1 MRDGLQDGCL
11 QGLEGLEAVARLGL
25 LGDVHGVPEDGPGS
39 LVGDEGHRL
48 HDPPDAPVLGDDA
61 ELVGRAALAAQQ
73 LPGMLAH
80 LDPVLGVN
88 EAHGAHARQLLGAV
102 ARVGGGM
109 MVDVLEG
116 PVLDDVDAGLGARG
130 EELVGFLGAPA
141 VRDVLV
147 GDDDP
152 FVLEGIADP
161 GGADQGLEG
170 AAVAAAAGELQAE
183 GTLALQVRVEDLGD
197 LLEPLVGGVE
207 QAGGAADEL
216 GGLPAEDVLDAV
228 VGEDDPAVFQPDHGM
243 RDRIQDRCLEGLQ
256 LRQLG
261 PGLDLPGHVH
271 GVAEDGPLA
280 LVMNGRHRLGDPA
293 QIPVFADRHE
303 LVGVG
308 ALPLQHGDRVFAD
321 PLAIDRGERGSWRPF
336 REARCGCN
344 PSSGRRARSR
354 TGTSRSGARR
364 CPRGTIVPGS
374 GRDPPRRGS
383 PSPSASSRR
392 SACADPPVP

>member
-1 MRDGLQDGCL
+1 MDPVVGEDDPAVLQADDGVRDGLQDGCL
-11 QGLEGLEAVARLGL
+11 QGLQGLEAVARLGL

-61 ELVGRAALAAQQ
+61 EFMGRGALAAQQ

-88 EAHGAHARQLLGAV
+88 QAHGAHARQFLGAV

-130 EELVGFLGAPA
+130 KELVGFLGAPA

-170 AAVAAAAGELQAE
+170 AAVPSPAGELQAE

-243 RDRIQDRCLEGLQ
+243 RDGIQDRCLEGLQ

-271 GVAEDGPLA
+271 GVAEDGPLSP
-280 LVMNGRHRLGDPA
+280 VVDGGHRLGDPA
-293 QIPVFADRHE
+293 QIPVLADRHE

-321 PLAIDRGERGSWRPF
+321 PLAVIGVN
-336 REARCGCN
+336 EAHGGHPEELVAVVAPVAGGVLVHEPEFPVLEHVDARA
-344 PSSGRRARSR
+344 GRSFQA
-354 TGTSRSGARR
+354 
-364 CPRGTIVPGS
+364 IV
-374 GRDPPRRGS
+374 
-383 PSPSASSRR
+383 
-392 SACADPPVP
+392 